1 MCCKF
6 YFCQVD
12 DGAVMESPMEG
23 PSRRSMRQ
31 RSVSNNA
38 ERSPVPE
45 SRSKREKVVSASP
58 ERPPSTGFVRRST
71 RVHKPVQPF
80 QAHPNT
86 RYVVTASAKLNFASI
101 FYQCYTFDVPAYG
114 LFLENNLKERKHLFS
129 IMYLQQM
136 LYLIST
142 NEVLFG
148 RLQCV
153 EEAISQGYY

>member
-1 MCCKF
+1 MCCHF
-6 YFCQVD
+6 HFCQVD
-12 DGAVMESPMEG
+12 DGAVLESPMEG

-101 FYQCYTFDVPAYG
+101 FFINVI
-114 LFLENNLKERKHLFS
+114 HLMCRLMGSFWKITLRRES
-129 IMYLQQM
+129 ISFPLC
-136 LYLIST
+136 IF
-142 NEVLFG
+142 NK
-148 RLQCV
+148 CC
-153 EEAISQGYY
+153 I

>member
-1 MCCKF
+1 MCCHF
-6 YFCQVD
+6 HFCQVD

-86 RYVVTASAKLNFASI
+86 RYVVTASAKLKFENI
-101 FYQCYTFDVPAYG
+101 FVNVICPVGSFRKIT
-114 LFLENNLKERKHLFS
+114 LIKHLFS
-129 IMYLQQM
+129 IIL
-136 LYLIST
+136 
-142 NEVLFG
+142 NE
-148 RLQCV
+148 C
-153 EEAISQGYY
+153 I

>member
-1 MCCKF
+1 
-6 YFCQVD
+6 
-12 DGAVMESPMEG
+12 MEG

-58 ERPPSTGFVRRST
+58 ERPPSTGFLRRST

-101 FYQCYTFDVPAYG
+101 FINFTFDMPLWALLG
-114 LFLENNLKERKHLFS
+114 K
-129 IMYLQQM
+129 
-136 LYLIST
+136 
-142 NEVLFG
+142 
-148 RLQCV
+148 
-153 EEAISQGYY
+153 